1 MSMDSLY
8 EIAGNPRGWA
18 AERAA
23 MVIAIKE
30 QVDAGQ
36 VSSAEAKELMLDLVR
51 MDTLDQEA
59 DDMELKTA
67 LIAAIYAVSRV
78 V

>member
-8 EIAGNPRGWA
+8 EIAGSNRGWA
-18 AERAA
+18 ADRAA
-23 MVIAIKE
+23 LVIAIKE
-30 QVDAGQ
+30 QLDSGQ
-36 VSSAEAKELMLDLVR
+36 ITSQEARELMVDLVR
-51 MDTLDQEA
+51 TDALDQEA

>member
-1 MSMDSLY
+1 MSMQSLY
-8 EIAGNPRGWA
+8 EIAGNASPWA

-30 QVDAGQ
+30 QVDSGQ
-36 VSSAEAKELMLDLVR
+36 ISGVEAKELMLDLVR